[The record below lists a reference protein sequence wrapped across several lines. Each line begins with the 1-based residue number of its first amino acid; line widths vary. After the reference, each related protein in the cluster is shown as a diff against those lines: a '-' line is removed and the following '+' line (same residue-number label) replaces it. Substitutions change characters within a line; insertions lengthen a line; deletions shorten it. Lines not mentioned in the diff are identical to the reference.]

1 LIGNAGGELYRKF
14 SAGEFQAQADKM
26 LPTLNLPYAV
36 RIDGLFRAVK
46 TRAPRRQA
54 RPYPRLIDP
63 LADQPDSRL
72 FARGLQSVRPPVQKP
87 GRGGPSCKRSKQEKG
102 NPARRR
108 IPFRYSGSG
117 KGGVLPCDP
126 ISQGP

>member
-1 LIGNAGGELYRKF
+1 
-14 SAGEFQAQADKM
+14 M

-63 LADQPDSRL
+63 LADQPESRL
-72 FARGLQSVRPPVQKP
+72 FARGLQSVQPPVQKP
-87 GRGGPSCKRSKQEKG
+87 GRGGPSCKRPKKEKG
-102 NPARRR
+102 NPARIR
-108 IPFRYSGSG
+108 IHFRYIE
-117 KGGVLPCDP
+117 P
-126 ISQGP
+126 IKDFIRLCRKDLEKRTNMERRMR